1 MVNRPQA
8 VVAHLEPC
16 AMLVFETLAGKVSH
30 VHESN
35 TTGEIRSRFPRLSE
49 ESGQAMTEYILVV
62 GIAVVGLILVLQALT
77 LSVLEYYEMQAIW
90 ISLPIM

>member
-1 MVNRPQA
+1 
-8 VVAHLEPC
+8 
-16 AMLVFETLAGKVSH
+16 MLVFESLAGKVPH
-30 VHESN
+30 VRKN
-35 TTGEIRSRFPRLSE
+35 PRPRLPRLTD

-62 GIAVVGLILVLQALT
+62 GIAIVGLILVLQALT

>member
-1 MVNRPQA
+1 MVNRSRVTTVRQD
-8 VVAHLEPC
+8 PC
-16 AMLVFETLAGKVSH
+16 AMLVFELLAGKVSH
-30 VHESN
+30 VYESKIPSEN
-35 TTGEIRSRFPRLSE
+35 RLRFPRLTD